1 MSRSDR
7 AGASSHDPLEA
18 QRRAPLQVTPRRRA
32 KPDVGLPPGG
42 PSVLIVDDDEDLLS
56 FLALGLRRAGLRT
69 VQAASG
75 EAALDALAVEP
86 VGCMVAD
93 LGMPHMS
100 GIDLVRTLR
109 GRPDTAT
116 LPVILMTG
124 SENGETVISALDAG
138 ADDFLTKPVRL
149 DELVARVRAHLRTQ
163 AAWSDVVIA
172 ELRTRARAIQAIGQ
186 MALSTIP
193 EKASEAVVTELARR
207 IDSAFVGI
215 YRLVGQD
222 RLEPIASWNAT
233 DGLVLGGP
241 LLPQARSRD
250 IIERLRA
257 GPWTQRI
264 TGPDPGEPS
273 NTFWAARPDI
283 AAGVPVYAG
292 EDLVGLLSIGILV
305 DSGTAPVPMLQA
317 KLLASAIDYASVLG
331 AVAGPAIA
339 DHRRSA
345 REKAGLRRVLA
356 SHEFFP
362 VFQPIVSL
370 RTGLVAG
377 YEALTRFTDGTPP
390 EVRFARARAVGVG
403 FEFELAAIDAA
414 IVAAPPMEAG
424 EFLAVNVSPEL
435 VMTARRLRRVLGQWS
450 GQMVLE
456 VTEHSPIADYEAFR
470 RAVRRLGKVQLSID
484 DAGAGYAS
492 LRHIFELQPSWVKL
506 DISMVRGIDADP
518 LRRSLVAGLA
528 HFAGRSGEQ
537 LIAEGVERKEEAD
550 VLLEL
555 GVEFAQGY
563 LFGRP
568 EPRT

>member
-1 MSRSDR
+1 VTRENLQP
-7 AGASSHDPLEA
+7 AS
-18 QRRAPLQVTPRRRA
+18 V
-32 KPDVGLPPGG
+32 
-42 PSVLIVDDDEDLLS
+42 VLVVDDDGDLGTLLV
-56 FLALGLRRAGLRT
+56 LALRRAGL
-69 VQAASG
+69 
-75 EAALDALAVEP
+75 EAAAATDGFEALRMIEAQPVAV
-86 VGCMVAD
+86 VVCDVS
-93 LGMPHMS
+93 MPGMS
-100 GIDLVRTLR
+100 GLELVRTLR
-109 GRPDTAT
+109 DRPDTST
-116 LPVILMTG
+116 LPIILMTG
-124 SENGETVISALDAG
+124 SGDGDMVLRALEAG
-138 ADDFLTKPVRL
+138 ADDFLAKPVRFE
-149 DELVARVRAHLRTQ
+149 ELVARVRAHLRTQ
-163 AAWSDVVIA
+163 AAWLDVVMA
-172 ELRTRARAIQAIGQ
+172 ELRTRTRAIQAIGQ

-207 IDSAFVGI
+207 LDSEFVGI

-241 LLPQARSRD
+241 LLPQARSRYL
-250 IIERLRA
+250 IERLRA

-305 DSGTAPVPMLQA
+305 DSGTVPVPMLQE

-362 VFQPIVSL
+362 VYQPIVSL

-377 YEALTRFTDGTPP
+377 YEALTRFIDGTPP
-390 EVRFARARAVGVG
+390 DVRFARATAVGVG

-424 EFLAVNVSPEL
+424 KFLSVNVSPGL

-470 RAVRRLGKVQLSID
+470 RAVRRLGKVKLSID

-492 LRHIFELQPSWVKL
+492 LRHILELEPAWVKL
-506 DISMVRGIDADP
+506 HISMVRGIDADP
-518 LRRSLVAGLA
+518 LRQALVAGLA

-550 VLLEL
+550 VLLKL